1 MKIVK
6 TCNDTYYVLDSKDRA
21 MAPKAI
27 SLKELVVNMC
37 QVEDYLD
44 RKWKPAM
51 GVAFKVLL
59 EFDTVD
65 EVRKAYPEYLV

>member
-6 TCNDTYYVLDSKDRA
+6 TCNGTYYVLDSKDRA
-21 MAPKAI
+21 VAPKAI

-51 GVAFKVLL
+51 GVSAKTLF
-59 EFDTVD
+59 EFDTVE
-65 EVRKAYPEYLV
+65 EVRKAYPELLV